1 MADQHLEGRVALVT
15 GAGSGIGEAVARRL
29 AADGAA
35 VVVADIHAE
44 HAERVVESLGDR
56 ALAVAADAGSEHD
69 MQRAVAL
76 AVERFGAL
84 HIGVN
89 AAGFGISAEILDMD
103 VERWNDVMRVTLGG
117 VFVSCKV
124 QARQMVRQ
132 GGGGVVINIAST
144 NALQPAEGLS
154 AYCTAKAGVAMFTRV
169 AALEL
174 AQHGVR
180 VVGVGPGLTATPAT
194 RRFLD
199 SPIASA
205 AYLTNIPMGRPALA
219 EEIAGMVAWLA
230 SAEAAYVTGDTFYV
244 DGGLLT
250 RNYPTLAER
259 RPAGYQGADFL
270 KTLDKECS
278 TR

>member
-1 MADQHLEGRVALVT
+1 MTERRLEGQVALVT
-15 GAGSGIGEAVARRL
+15 GGGSGIGEAVARRL

-35 VVVADIHAE
+35 VVVADIATE
-44 HAERVVESLGDR
+44 SANAVARSLGDR
-56 ALAVAADAGSEHD
+56 ALAVCADSGSEPD

-89 AAGFGISAEILDMD
+89 AAGFGISAEVLDMD

-117 VFVSCKV
+117 VFVSCKAE
-124 QARQMVRQ
+124 ARQMVRQ

-174 AQHGVR
+174 AQHRVR

-194 RRFLD
+194 QRFLE
-199 SPIASA
+199 SPVASA
-205 AYLTNIPMGRPALA
+205 AYLANIPAGRPAKA
-219 EEIAGMVAWLA
+219 EEIASMVAYLA
-230 SAEAAYVTGDTFYV
+230 SSEAGYITGDTFYV

-259 RPAGYQGADFL
+259 RPSGYEGADFL
-270 KTLDKECS
+270 KTVEGEIPS
-278 TR
+278 R